1 MRLIC
6 KGCGST
12 VDLYEGALEDCPLCD
27 TTHNFKRRTTV
38 LRDTYRDR
46 NATDH
51 VGNVDDETVES
62 LGF

>member
-51 VGNVDDETVES
+51 AEPVDDYTVEN